1 MKPPRPSGRR
11 HARPLHA
18 VRLEVALP
26 ADLLHRYYPNG
37 RLGGLRVDGRP
48 PGQLGQL
55 VELFV
60 TVEQPRREFALRGQ
74 LAWARYQTTD
84 TQKESFGID
93 LQGDE
98 EAVHRLIQFAN
109 ASLDAESLRAE
120 PRLSVELPVRL
131 VAHGV
136 QRKEIAADLSLTGAF
151 VRSGQPLE
159 PGQTLELKLR
169 APGNL
174 LSSSFKAKVRW
185 SRRTGDATGMGLEFT
200 DADAPER
207 MAKVLRSLQRR

>member
-1 MKPPRPSGRR
+1 MKAPRPSGRR

-18 VRLEVALP
+18 VRLDVAYP
-26 ADLLHRYYPNG
+26 AEIWGRYYPNG

-55 VELFV
+55 VELFI
-60 TVEQPRREFALRGQ
+60 TVEKPRREFTLRGQ
-74 LAWARYQTTD
+74 LAWARYQNTD
-84 TQKESFGID
+84 AQKESFGVD

-98 EAVHRLIQFAN
+98 EAVNRVIQFAN
-109 ASLDAESLRAE
+109 ASLDAEAMRAE

-131 VAHGV
+131 VSKGV

-151 VRSGQPLE
+151 VRSGMPLE
-159 PGQTLELKLR
+159 VGDELLLKLR
-169 APGNL
+169 APGRL
-174 LSSSFKAKVRW
+174 LASSFKAKVRW
-185 SRRTGDATGMGLEFT
+185 SRQTGDATGMGLEFT
-200 DADAPER
+200 EGDAPER